1 MLQKFITKGKDS
13 DMKKKILFLL
23 LFISTSLC
31 AMNEERK
38 KKLIHEWHKIISDN
52 LSAFYTECDRHT
64 IMLHNLIEK
73 AQFKWGVI
81 CDHTDPFVLRDR
93 QTIEVLSEGH
103 FTLLE
108 KILKKEGTEI
118 AEKQLVVLKQLKSDQ
133 DKLNGLPVIPFEE
146 TLKKYEE
153 LIKGYD

>member
-1 MLQKFITKGKDS
+1 
-13 DMKKKILFLL
+13 MKKKILFLL

-38 KKLIHEWHKIISDN
+38 KKFIHEWHKIISHN
-52 LSAFYTECDRHT
+52 LSAFYIECDRHT

-108 KILKKEGTEI
+108 KILKKKETKI
-118 AEKQLVVLKQLKSDQ
+118 AKKQLVVLKQLKSDH
-133 DKLNGLPVIPFEE
+133 DKLSEFLNDPFEE
-146 TLKKYEE
+146 TLKRYEE